1 MSEVKKAES
10 SYSRQS
16 VIEDLAVILFVSS
29 ALFAVSE
36 MSGFYSSS
44 ISTLGY
50 PLSSVIPT
58 LMLLFSIVGF
68 LGIYTSS
75 KINVG
80 ISVFAVGVELCVLT
94 LIFVMNPAIYLVIPT
109 IILILVLSSTVIT
122 GIFALTRLQ
131 TTNEELFADFGE
143 KSKAEYAIEV
153 KDLTKRYDL
162 SEEHSVYALRD
173 VKFQIQRGD
182 FISIMGPSGSGK
194 STLLNCLGAL
204 DRPTS
209 GEISINGITISTLDD
224 EGLAGLRNRHI
235 GFIFQSYNL
244 INRSRVGENVEVPA
258 LVTSTPPEK
267 RKERAIRLLESVG
280 LKDMYSRRP
289 KTLSGGEQQRVAIA
303 RALMN
308 NPTILLADEPTGNL
322 DSKSGAVVMD
332 ILRKL
337 NQELGV
343 TIIVVTHDP
352 EVGNLSHRIYYLKDG
367 TNAGIKENVLL

>member
-1 MSEVKKAES
+1 
-10 SYSRQS
+10 
-16 VIEDLAVILFVSS
+16 
-29 ALFAVSE
+29 
-36 MSGFYSSS
+36 MSGFFFSS

-50 PLSSVIPT
+50 PFSSIIPT
-58 LMLLFSIVGF
+58 LMLLFSILGF

-75 KINVG
+75 KTNTG
-80 ISVFAVGVELCVLT
+80 ISVLAIGVELCILT
-94 LIFVMNPAIYLVIPT
+94 LALILNPIIYLVIPT
-109 IILILVLSSTVIT
+109 IILILVLFSTVIT

-131 TTNEELFADFGE
+131 TTSKEHFSNFGK
-143 KSKAEYAIEV
+143 KSEVEHAIEV

-162 SEEHSVYALRD
+162 SEKLSVYALRD
-173 VKFQIQRGD
+173 VNFQIQRGD

-209 GEISINGITISTLDD
+209 GEISINGIPISSLDD
-224 EGLAGLRNRHI
+224 EGLAWLRNRHI

-244 INRSRVGENVEVPA
+244 INRSQVGENVEIPA
-258 LVTSTPPEK
+258 LVTSVSPEK
-267 RKERAIRLLESVG
+267 RKTKAIHLLESVG
-280 LKDMYSRRP
+280 LNDMYSRDP

-308 NPTILLADEPTGNL
+308 DPTILLADEPTGNL

-367 TNAGIKENVLL
+367 TNAGIKENIIL